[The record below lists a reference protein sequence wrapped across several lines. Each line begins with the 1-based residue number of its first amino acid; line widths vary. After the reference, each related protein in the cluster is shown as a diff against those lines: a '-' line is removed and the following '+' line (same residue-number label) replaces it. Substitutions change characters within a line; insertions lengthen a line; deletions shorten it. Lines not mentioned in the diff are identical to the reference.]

1 MPNVDVCIFGG
12 TAAGVIAA
20 VAAAQ
25 PGKRCLLVNPAAH
38 VGGMTSGGLGATD
51 VGNPAVVGG
60 LAREFYRRVG
70 RVYGLDDVVWR
81 FEPHVAEQVLLD
93 WIAEAG
99 VTVLSERWLDRV
111 ERDGLRLTTLRTSR
125 GETIEA
131 QVYIDAS
138 YEGDLMAAAG
148 VGWTTERESVAQ
160 YGESL
165 NGVRAESPAHQFQVR
180 VDPYLRPGDPRSEL
194 LPGLQSTEGRQPG
207 ESSRRLQAYN
217 FRLCLTRDPPNRIP
231 ITAPAAY
238 DPQRY
243 ELLARYFEALAN
255 AGQPIQFADLFLIVQ
270 LPNGKADFNNN
281 GAVSTDHIGGNWAYP
296 ESDPAGRAAIRQD
309 HVDYTRGLFHFLAT
323 DARVPATIQRETR
336 EWGLCRD
343 EFMDGGG
350 WPPQLY
356 VREARRMVGAY
367 VMTQMDCEGK
377 RVIADA
383 IAMGSYTLDSHH
395 CQRIARDGAAH
406 NEGDVQISVK
416 PYPIAYR
423 AITPKPGECKN
434 LLVPVC
440 LSASHAAHGSIR
452 MEPVFMALG
461 QAAGLAACRALEE
474 GAEVQGID
482 LARLQ
487 ASLKAAG
494 QVLEYQPPPAGRE
507 TSGWLHA
514 DHVYQAA

>member
-1 MPNVDVCIFGG
+1 MTNIDVCVFGG

-20 VAAAQ
+20 VTAAQ
-25 PGKRCLLVNPAAH
+25 QGKRCVLVNPGLH

-70 RVYGLDDVVWR
+70 RVYGLDDVAWR

-99 VTVLSERWLDRV
+99 VTVISERLLNRV
-111 ERDGLRLTTLRTSR
+111 EKVGLRLQSLWTSQ

-131 QVYIDAS
+131 RVYIDAS
-138 YEGDLMAAAG
+138 YEGDLLAAAG

-165 NGVRAESPAHQFQVR
+165 NGVRAASPAHQFRVR
-180 VDPYLRPGDPRSEL
+180 VDPYLRPGDPHSGL
-194 LPGLQSTEGRQPG
+194 LPGVQDDEGRQPG
-207 ESSRRLQAYN
+207 EASQRLQAYN
-217 FRLCLTRDPPNRIP
+217 FRLCLTRDPNNRVP

-238 DPQRY
+238 APQRY
-243 ELLARYFEALAN
+243 ELLARYFEALAD
-255 AGQPIQFADLFLIVQ
+255 AGQPLQFSDLFLIVR

-296 ESDPAGRAAIRQD
+296 EADPTRRAAIRQE

-323 DARVPATIQRETR
+323 DTRVPAAIQQEAR

-343 EFMDGGG
+343 EFMDSGG
-350 WPPQLY
+350 WPHQFY
-356 VREARRMVGAY
+356 VREARRMLGAY
-367 VMTQMDCEGK
+367 VMTQADCEGT
-377 RVIADA
+377 RAIADS

-395 CQRIARDGAAH
+395 CQRIVREGAAH
-406 NEGDVQISVK
+406 NEGDVQVSVK

-423 AITPKPGECKN
+423 AITPKPEECPN

-461 QAAGLAACRALEE
+461 QTAGLAACHSLDERV
-474 GAEVQGID
+474 EVQGID

-487 ASLKAAG
+487 VGLKATG
-494 QVLEYQPPPAGRE
+494 QVLEYQPTLAAGE
-507 TSGWLHA
+507 ADGWLHA
-514 DHVYQAA
+514 DHVYREV